1 MTSKEHKANNTAQ
14 AVKEKLELE
23 VADNNDTDTK
33 SE

>member
-1 MTSKEHKANNTAQ
+1 MLMTSKEYK
-14 AVKEKLELE
+14 VKKEKLELE

>member
-1 MTSKEHKANNTAQ
+1 MTSKKYKVNNTAQ